1 MSKYLTSGKSTR
13 YTRSDQLNG
22 SAYARATQLNR
33 DKNNSSDATE
43 SADEIQQYVSL
54 VGSVDYTEHDLKQ
67 FSAMVDF
74 PSHVSS
80 RKRTDHGIWASC
92 QFTDQDNAGIM
103 QLQHELIAVT
113 NSKR

>member
-54 VGSVDYTEHDLKQ
+54 AAVVKEPTTESGQ
-67 FSAMVDF
+67 VVNS
-74 PSHVSS
+74 PI
-80 RKRTDHGIWASC
+80 RTTLASC
-92 QFTDQDNAGIM
+92 NSS
-103 QLQHELIAVT
+103 T
-113 NSKR
+113 N